1 MTSILAFPVMPDIP
15 EYHTMAETLIQ
26 EASEAT
32 GISIPRLKGGE
43 RSKRIATARFAI
55 MWTLRE
61 YSGLS
66 LPQIGRAL
74 GDRDHTTVMHA
85 CRRARVL
92 RESDAEFLAL
102 CDRLAGVVR

>member
-1 MTSILAFPVMPDIP
+1 MSNVHPLFPQVP
-15 EYHTMAETLIQ
+15 YVTMAERLLV
-26 EASEAT
+26 EASAAT

-43 RSKRIATARFAI
+43 RSKAVCMPRFAI
-55 MWTLRE
+55 FWLLRE

-85 CRRARVL
+85 CRRAKALRVT
-92 RESDAEFLAL
+92 DPEFLAL